1 MNNDKDYFGTQME
14 AVAFAK
20 GMKLMAEMAEFDM
33 WVGDPTME
41 PTGEWYVGYG
51 FHG

>member
-1 MNNDKDYFGTQME
+1 MGDKDYFGTQME

-20 GMKLMAEMAEFDM
+20 GMKLALELTEGGL

-41 PTGEWYVGYG
+41 PTGEWTVEYRG
-51 FHG
+51 